1 MNRRVIGFIKKEF
14 IHILRDRRTLIMI
27 FGIPIIEILLFGYVI
42 RTDISNINIGIIDYS
57 NGIMSQHIVNK
68 LKGNRYFS
76 HVQYLNNYQ
85 EADLLF
91 KKDELQEVVIFDKMI
106 EDSDIDSH
114 DTSIQILLDGSN
126 PMVSQLILSYTINVM
141 REGDDMIFTE
151 YRMIYNES
159 LKSTYMFVPGVMALV
174 LLLIF

>member
-1 MNRRVIGFIKKEF
+1 M
-14 IHILRDRRTLIMI
+14 
-27 FGIPIIEILLFGYVI
+27 
-42 RTDISNINIGIIDYS
+42 
-57 NGIMSQHIVNK
+57 
-68 LKGNRYFS
+68 
-76 HVQYLNNYQ
+76 
-85 EADLLF
+85 LF

>member
-1 MNRRVIGFIKKEF
+1 M
-14 IHILRDRRTLIMI
+14 
-27 FGIPIIEILLFGYVI
+27 
-42 RTDISNINIGIIDYS
+42 
-57 NGIMSQHIVNK
+57 
-68 LKGNRYFS
+68 
-76 HVQYLNNYQ
+76 
-85 EADLLF
+85 LF

-174 LLLIF
+174 LLLISAMMTAITLTKEKENHFFEMLLISPIKPIEVIIGKLIPYLDSVFG